1 MPEYSVKLRE
11 NQTNRVIHKR
21 VFEASYSEAEKEAR
35 FLEKTHDAK
44 IISVDNNQF
53 PLGEYK
59 PVS

>member
-1 MPEYSVKLRE
+1 MPEYSVKLRDNE
-11 NQTNRVIHKR
+11 TNRIIQLR

-35 FLEKTHDAK
+35 FLEKTYNAK
-44 IISVDNNQF
+44 IISVENNQF